1 MAATFLAT
9 PAVQFLPPGAHFGGL
24 AVLFLLTGAG
34 GGFFLI
40 PTVSFIQIRPPVN
53 ARGKTLGVS
62 NFLSFC
68 GVALSGAVFMPLAQL
83 RPSWGIFASGAIT
96 LLFLAGMHVQ
106 FGKCHEPGC

>member
-1 MAATFLAT
+1 MRKRLLA
-9 PAVQFLPPGAHFGGL
+9 
-24 AVLFLLTGAG
+24 LFLLTGAG

-68 GVALSGAVFMPLAQL
+68 GVALSGAMFLPLSPL
-83 RPSWGIFASGAIT
+83 LPSWGLFACGVIT
-96 LLFLAGMHVQ
+96 LLFLSFMHWQ
-106 FGKCHEPGC
+106 FTRCGNC